1 MDVLSQLR
9 TGDPALIVF
18 TVQRITWEAG
28 GTRTA
33 TRPISMES
41 MQPSQMTR

>member
-1 MDVLSQLR
+1 MVALSQLR
-9 TGDPALIVF
+9 TRGPALIVSI
-18 TVQRITWEAG
+18 VHRITWEAG

-33 TRPISMES
+33 TRPISMGS